1 MNEYSVHRAE
11 QEAAAPVS
19 EPERQYYYI
28 EKAKAYLEKMSEA
41 AGRPLTFCVTTFGCQ
56 MNARDS
62 EKLTGILERIG
73 YVEEWKS
80 RMRRRRISSSTIHV
94 RSGKMQTSASTAAW
108 GSLAGSKRKIP
119 I

>member
-73 YVEEWKS
+73 YVEEPDEEKADLV
-80 RMRRRRISSSTIHV
+80 I
-94 RSGKMQTSASTAAW
+94 
-108 GSLAGSKRKIP
+108 
-119 I
+119 

>member
-56 MNARDS
+56 MNAR
-62 EKLTGILERIG
+62 
-73 YVEEWKS
+73 
-80 RMRRRRISSSTIHV
+80 V

-108 GSLAGSKRKIP
+108 DSLAGSKRKIP

>member
-41 AGRPLTFCVTTFGCQ
+41 GRAGRLLF
-56 MNARDS
+56 A
-62 EKLTGILERIG
+62 
-73 YVEEWKS
+73 
-80 RMRRRRISSSTIHV
+80 
-94 RSGKMQTSASTAAW
+94 
-108 GSLAGSKRKIP
+108 
-119 I
+119 